1 MVATAQGTDRAV
13 DARGARPAGGGWQGN
28 ARPHKRTLNQNAV
41 FHALC
46 NDIAKSKVEWGG
58 CRRTADEWKVLL
70 VSGHAVA
77 QGRAFDLVGGLEG
90 EMVQLRESTA
100 SMSKERSTSLI
111 DYTIAW
117 AVSHGIQLRDG
128 E

>member
-1 MVATAQGTDRAV
+1 MNAV
-13 DARGARPAGGGWQGN
+13 SSSFR
-28 ARPHKRTLNQNAV
+28 KRSLSQNAI

-46 NDIAKSKVEWGG
+46 DDISRSPIEWGG

-100 SMSKERSTSLI
+100 AMSKERSTSLI

-117 AVSHGIQLRDG
+117 ATSHGIYLQLKDEG
-128 E
+128 K